1 MNYQNIIY
9 EKTGNVAVITMN
21 QPNSMNAISAG
32 LMVDLESAFSDI
44 EAGDDVRALI
54 ITGGEKVFAA
64 GANIKELNIIDTP
77 VAAHGLLK
85 KFRRCFD
92 RLTALDIPVIAAVS
106 GFAFGAGCELALACD
121 IRIASETALFG
132 LPEITLG
139 LMPGAGGTQR
149 LPRLIGMGRAYEILF
164 SGKPVKAQRAFEMG
178 LVNDVWPENQL
189 LEKAMILAA
198 QMAKQPAFSAN
209 LIKTA
214 VKKGMDMEL
223 SAALD
228 YEARCFEILFSTHD
242 QKEGTAA
249 FVEKRKPDF
258 KGY

>member
-1 MNYQNIIY
+1 M
-9 EKTGNVAVITMN
+9 K
-21 QPNSMNAISAG
+21 AIN
-32 LMVDLESAFSDI
+32 MK
-44 EAGDDVRALI
+44 RP
-54 ITGGEKVFAA
+54 AA
-64 GANIKELNIIDTP
+64 M
-77 VAAHGLLK
+77 VAAAMVLGLILTSGILSAQQRHMLNESERHQFKLAKQLYTKGQQLFVKK
-85 KFRRCFD
+85 KFR
-92 RLTALDIPVIAAVS
+92 
-106 GFAFGAGCELALACD
+106 
-121 IRIASETALFG
+121 
-132 LPEITLG
+132 
-139 LMPGAGGTQR
+139 
-149 LPRLIGMGRAYEILF
+149 
-164 SGKPVKAQRAFEMG
+164 KARRAFEMG

-189 LEKAMILAA
+189 LDKATALAA
-198 QMAKQPAFSAN
+198 MMARQPAFSAN